1 MGGARLELFDRGV
14 KVKPLEAPC
23 YSRAMA
29 RIDFYQVLGVS
40 RDASDDAIKKA
51 YRKLVFQHHPDRNPD
66 STHAEPKIREI
77 NAAYEVIGDPDK
89 RRSYDRLNWGDET
102 ARDEAA
108 DPAVILDEMEKK
120 LFDEG
125 RKEVFAVLMKD
136 VKRIKSEL
144 ALIRERTVADQ
155 GYDTFKEE
163 IILGRASEIMEEL
176 VTAEM
181 EGRKQ
186 RLVEVATEM
195 LLSQDVVKRGNEKGI
210 RSLRGQLEDVFRK
223 GRMKGFAAALE
234 LFYERR

>member
-1 MGGARLELFDRGV
+1 
-14 KVKPLEAPC
+14 
-23 YSRAMA
+23 MA
-29 RIDFYQVLGVS
+29 RVDFYRVLGVS

-51 YRKLVFQHHPDRNPD
+51 YRKLVLQHHPDRNPD

-77 NAAYEVIGDPDK
+77 NAAYEVVGDPDK
-89 RRSYDRLNWGDET
+89 RRSYDRLIWGDET

-108 DPAVILDEMEKK
+108 DPAVILDEMKKK

-136 VKRIKSEL
+136 VKRIKTEL
-144 ALIRERTVADQ
+144 GVIRDRAVADQ
-155 GYDTFKEE
+155 GYDTLKEE
-163 IILGRASEIMEEL
+163 IIRERALEVMEEL
-176 VTAEM
+176 VTTEM

-195 LLSQDVVKRGNEKGI
+195 LLSQGVVERGDEGGV
-210 RSLRGQLEDVFRK
+210 RSLYGGLEEVFRN
-223 GRMKGFAAALE
+223 GRMTGFAAALE

>member
-1 MGGARLELFDRGV
+1 
-14 KVKPLEAPC
+14 
-23 YSRAMA
+23 MA
-29 RIDFYQVLGVS
+29 RIDFYRVLGVS

-66 STHAEPKIREI
+66 STQAESKIREI
-77 NAAYEVIGDPDK
+77 NEAYEVVGDPEK
-89 RRSYDRLNWGDET
+89 RRNYDRLTWGDET
-102 ARDEAA
+102 IRDEAA
-108 DPAVILDEMEKK
+108 DPAVILDEMEQK

-136 VKRIKSEL
+136 VKRVKAEL
-144 ALIRERTVADQ
+144 AVIRARTVADQ

-163 IILGRASEIMEEL
+163 IIQERASEVMEEL

-186 RLVEVATEM
+186 RLLDVATEM
-195 LLSQDVVKRGNEKGI
+195 LLSQGVVKRDDKGGI
-210 RSLRGQLEDVFRK
+210 RSLRGQLDDTFRK

>member
-1 MGGARLELFDRGV
+1 
-14 KVKPLEAPC
+14 
-23 YSRAMA
+23 MA
-29 RIDFYQVLGVS
+29 RIDFYRVLGVS

-66 STHAEPKIREI
+66 SAHAEPKIREI
-77 NAAYEVIGDPDK
+77 NAAYEVVGDPEK
-89 RRSYDRLNWGDET
+89 RRSYDRLTWGDET
-102 ARDEAA
+102 TRDEAA
-108 DPAVILDEMEKK
+108 DPAVIVDEMEQK

-136 VKRIKSEL
+136 VKRIKAEL
-144 ALIRERTVADQ
+144 AVIRERTVADQ

-163 IILGRASEIMEEL
+163 IIRERASEVMEEL
-176 VTAEM
+176 VSAEM

-186 RLVEVATEM
+186 RLIEVAMEM
-195 LLSQDVVKRGNEKGI
+195 LLSQSVANRSDESGI
-210 RSLRGQLEDVFRK
+210 RLLRGRLGEVFRN

>member
-1 MGGARLELFDRGV
+1 MV
-14 KVKPLEAPC
+14 
-23 YSRAMA
+23 
-29 RIDFYQVLGVS
+29 RIDFYRVLGVS

-66 STHAEPKIREI
+66 STHAESKIREI
-77 NAAYEVIGDPDK
+77 NAAYEVIGEPEK
-89 RRSYDRLNWGDET
+89 RRTYDRLNWGEEA

-108 DPAVILDEMEKK
+108 DPAVILDEMEQK

-125 RKEVFAVLMKD
+125 RKEVFAILMKD
-136 VKRIKSEL
+136 VKRIKAEL
-144 ALIRERTVADQ
+144 AVIRERTVADQ
-155 GYDTFKEE
+155 GYDTFKES
-163 IILGRASEIMEEL
+163 IIQERASEVMEYL

-195 LLSQDVVKRGNEKGI
+195 LLSQGVVKLDDEGSV

-223 GRMKGFAAALE
+223 GRAKGFAAALE
-234 LFYERR
+234 LLYERR

>member
-1 MGGARLELFDRGV
+1 
-14 KVKPLEAPC
+14 
-23 YSRAMA
+23 MA
-29 RIDFYQVLGVS
+29 RVDFYRVLGVS

-51 YRKLVFQHHPDRNPD
+51 YRKLVLQHHPDRNPD

-77 NAAYEVIGDPDK
+77 NAAYEVVGDPDK

-108 DPAVILDEMEKK
+108 DPAVILDEMKKK

-136 VKRIKSEL
+136 VKRIKTEL
-144 ALIRERTVADQ
+144 GVIRERTVADQ

-163 IILGRASEIMEEL
+163 IIRERALEVMEGL

-195 LLSQDVVKRGNEKGI
+195 LLSQGVVKRGDEGGV
-210 RSLRGQLEDVFRK
+210 RSLHGGLEEVFRN
-223 GRMKGFAAALE
+223 GRMTGFAAALE

>member
-1 MGGARLELFDRGV
+1 
-14 KVKPLEAPC
+14 
-23 YSRAMA
+23 MA
-29 RIDFYQVLGVS
+29 RVDFYRVLGVS

-66 STHAEPKIREI
+66 NTHAEPKIRQI
-77 NAAYEVIGDPDK
+77 NAAYEVVGDPDK

-108 DPAVILDEMEKK
+108 DAAVILDEMEKK

-136 VKRIKSEL
+136 VKRIKVEL
-144 ALIRERTVADQ
+144 AVIRER
-155 GYDTFKEE
+155 
-163 IILGRASEIMEEL
+163 ASEVMEEL

-195 LLSQDVVKRGNEKGI
+195 LLSQGVVKRGDQGGV
-210 RSLRGQLEDVFRK
+210 RSLRGGLEEVFRK
-223 GRMKGFAAALE
+223 GRMKGFSTALE

>member
-1 MGGARLELFDRGV
+1 
-14 KVKPLEAPC
+14 
-23 YSRAMA
+23 MA
-29 RIDFYQVLGVS
+29 RIDFYRVLGVS

-66 STHAEPKIREI
+66 SAHAESKIREL
-77 NAAYEVIGDPDK
+77 NAAYEVIGEPEK
-89 RRSYDRLNWGDET
+89 RRTYDRLNWGEEA

-125 RKEVFAVLMKD
+125 RKEVFAILMKD
-136 VKRIKSEL
+136 VKRIKAEL
-144 ALIRERTVADQ
+144 AVIRERTVADQ
-155 GYDTFKEE
+155 GYDTFKDA
-163 IILGRASEIMEEL
+163 IIQERASEVMEEL

-181 EGRKQ
+181 EGRKK
-186 RLVEVATEM
+186 RLLEVATEM
-195 LLSQDVVKRGNEKGI
+195 LLSQGVVKRGDEGGI

-223 GRMKGFAAALE
+223 GRAKGFAAALE

>member
-1 MGGARLELFDRGV
+1 
-14 KVKPLEAPC
+14 
-23 YSRAMA
+23 MA

-40 RDASDDAIKKA
+40 RGASDDAIKKA
-51 YRKLVFQHHPDRNPD
+51 YRKLVFRHHPDRHPD
-66 STHAEPKIREI
+66 SIQAEAKIREI
-77 NAAYEVIGDPDK
+77 NAAYEVIGDPEK
-89 RRSYDRLNWGDET
+89 RRSYDRLNWGDEI

-136 VKRIKSEL
+136 VKRIKAEL
-144 ALIRERTVADQ
+144 AAIRERTVADQ
-155 GYDTFKEE
+155 GYDTFKDAIVRE
-163 IILGRASEIMEEL
+163 RAAEVMEEL
-176 VTAEM
+176 ITAEM

-195 LLSQDVVKRGNEKGI
+195 LLSQGVAKRGDEGGV
-210 RSLRGQLEDVFRK
+210 RSLRGRLEEVFRK
-223 GRMKGFAAALE
+223 GRAKGFAAALE

>member
-1 MGGARLELFDRGV
+1 
-14 KVKPLEAPC
+14 
-23 YSRAMA
+23 MA
-29 RIDFYQVLGVS
+29 RIDFYRVLGVS
-40 RDASDDAIKKA
+40 RDTSDEAIKKA

-66 STHAEPKIREI
+66 STQAEAKIRDL
-77 NAAYEVIGDPDK
+77 NAAYEVIGDPEK
-89 RRSYDRLNWGDET
+89 RRTYDRLNWGEEA

-136 VKRIKSEL
+136 VKRIKAEL
-144 ALIRERTVADQ
+144 AVIRERTVADQ
-155 GYDTFKEE
+155 GYDTFKEA
-163 IILGRASEIMEEL
+163 IIQERASEVMEEL

-181 EGRKQ
+181 EGRKK
-186 RLVEVATEM
+186 RLLEVATEM
-195 LLSQDVVKRGNEKGI
+195 LLSQGVVKRGDEGGI
-210 RSLRGQLEDVFRK
+210 RLLRGQLENVFRK